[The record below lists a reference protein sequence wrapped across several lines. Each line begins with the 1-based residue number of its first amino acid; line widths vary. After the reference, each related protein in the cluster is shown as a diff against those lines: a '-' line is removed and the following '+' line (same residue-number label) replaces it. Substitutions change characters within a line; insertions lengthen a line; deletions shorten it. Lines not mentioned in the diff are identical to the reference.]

1 MSKPDPIRYRRT
13 NRKTHNKALK
23 KRRSPMIW
31 FDRDMAWF
39 GVKTS
44 RL

>member
-13 NRKTHNKALK
+13 TRKTHNKALK

-31 FDRDMAWF
+31 FDRDIAWF
-39 GVKTS
+39 GGKAG